1 MADKQLFI
9 GLDVGGTS
17 VKMGLFDND
26 GELLG
31 KGSVPTPP
39 LIDADGYHAVT
50 DGIAALLAAA
60 SESADNVNGIGLAIP
75 CPVPADGV
83 IRMQANIQINA
94 PGLADALERACP
106 AAAVKFENDANAA
119 AMGELWAGS
128 GKDYQSLV
136 FVTLGTG
143 VGGGVVVDGHV
154 VGGVVGAGGEIG
166 HLCMNP
172 DEERTC
178 GCGGKGHLE
187 QYASA
192 TGIVASYKAE
202 CEQRGLEPV
211 ELEGPSDSRSVFAA
225 ASDGDE
231 AAWAAIDTM
240 CDYLGRA
247 LAIIACVVDP
257 QAFVLGG
264 GTSNSSDLFM
274 ERLLAS
280 FRRYAFAVSSDTPI
294 EIASLGNDAGIYG
307 AAFVAL
313 QAAEDAA

>member
-1 MADKQLFI
+1 MVEQDRPH
-9 GLDVGGTS
+9 S
-17 VKMGLFDND
+17 
-26 GELLG
+26 
-31 KGSVPTPP
+31 P
-39 LIDADGYHAVT
+39 
-50 DGIAALLAAA
+50 
-60 SESADNVNGIGLAIP
+60 
-75 CPVPADGV
+75 
-83 IRMQANIQINA
+83 
-94 PGLADALERACP
+94 
-106 AAAVKFENDANAA
+106 
-119 AMGELWAGS
+119 
-128 GKDYQSLV
+128 
-136 FVTLGTG
+136 
-143 VGGGVVVDGHV
+143 
-154 VGGVVGAGGEIG
+154 
-166 HLCMNP
+166 
-172 DEERTC
+172 
-178 GCGGKGHLE
+178 CGGKGHLE

-225 ASDGDE
+225 ASAGDE

-280 FRRYAFAVSSDTPI
+280 YRRYSFAVSSDTPI